1 MEILKNVV
9 FDFGGVLI
17 DWNPRYLYRNVF
29 RSEDEMEY
37 FLEHICPYDWNLMQD
52 AGRSLAEATL
62 LKQEEHPEYSN
73 EIALYYGRW
82 IEMIGGIFDENVKL
96 LKPLKEKYNLYGLT
110 NWSAETL
117 PLAQAEYD
125 FFDLFDGI
133 VVSGAEKIVKPDPE
147 LYRILIDRY
156 RINPQETLFID
167 DNPENIQTAK
177 QLGFQTLHLTPQINL
192 EQELKN
198 RGIID

>member
-125 FFDLFDGI
+125 FFDLFDEI

-192 EQELKN
+192 EQELKS

>member
-1 MEILKNVV
+1 M
-9 FDFGGVLI
+9 
-17 DWNPRYLYRNVF
+17 
-29 RSEDEMEY
+29 
-37 FLEHICPYDWNLMQD
+37 
-52 AGRSLAEATL
+52 
-62 LKQEEHPEYSN
+62 
-73 EIALYYGRW
+73 
-82 IEMIGGIFDENVKL
+82 
-96 LKPLKEKYNLYGLT
+96 
-110 NWSAETL
+110 
-117 PLAQAEYD
+117 
-125 FFDLFDGI
+125 FDGI

-177 QLGFQTLHLTPQINL
+177 QLGFQTLHLTPQTNL

>member
-1 MEILKNVV
+1 MV
-9 FDFGGVLI
+9 
-17 DWNPRYLYRNVF
+17 
-29 RSEDEMEY
+29 
-37 FLEHICPYDWNLMQD
+37 
-52 AGRSLAEATL
+52 
-62 LKQEEHPEYSN
+62 
-73 EIALYYGRW
+73 
-82 IEMIGGIFDENVKL
+82 GGIFDENVKL

-117 PLAQAEYD
+117 PLAQAKYD
-125 FFDLFDGI
+125 FFDLLDGI
-133 VVSGAEKIVKPDPE
+133 VVSGAEKIVKPDPA
-147 LYRILIDRY
+147 LYHILIDRY
-156 RINPQETLFID
+156 RIDPRETLFID